1 MAPNFKI
8 FSHQNSDN
16 LHLKLMGDFD
26 GSSAY
31 ELIHTLEKY
40 NDNTG
45 RVFIHTCA
53 LSSVHPFGLNIFQK
67 NGSIKKLSQS
77 LTFTGEYG
85 AAIAPQGSNAL

>member
-16 LHLKLMGDFD
+16 LHLKLSGDFD

-31 ELIHTLEKY
+31 ELIHKLEKY
-40 NDNTG
+40 NG
-45 RVFIHTCA
+45 SKSRVFIHTCT
-53 LSSVHPFGLNIFQK
+53 LSSVHPFGLNVFRK
-67 NGSIKKLSQS
+67 NGSIKKLSQR

-85 AAIAPQGSNAL
+85 AAIAPQGSNTL

>member
-85 AAIAPQGSNAL
+85 ATIAPQGSNAL

>member
-16 LHLKLMGDFD
+16 LHLKLIGDFD

-31 ELIHTLEKY
+31 ELIHTLEEY
-40 NDNTG
+40 DGNTG
-45 RVFIHTCA
+45 RVFIHTCS
-53 LSSVHPFGLNIFQK
+53 LSSVHPFGLNVFQK
-67 NGSIKKLSQS
+67 SGSIKKLSQN

-85 AAIAPQGSNAL
+85 ATIAPQGSNAL